1 MGTIMLGGL
10 LIVIWVYLAIEGWRG
25 WRCVP
30 ALREQSD
37 GPAAPGDAPA
47 TWPRVRLVAAA
58 RNEAP
63 GLEAAARSWLALD
76 YPALE
81 IVVVDDRSTDQTGAI
96 VERLSRHAP
105 QLTGLRLTDL
115 PPGWLGKTHALAR
128 GAAEATSAWLVF
140 TDADVR
146 FHPQALRKAIAY
158 AIRHGYDHV
167 AGLPGGTGGGWW
179 LRSVEALFVLTFLL
193 WVRPHGVANPSHPAS
208 VGVGA
213 FNLVRTEAY
222 RAIGGHQRI
231 ALRPDDDLA
240 LGLVLKRHGARQRLV
255 DGAGLLTVTWYPTLR
270 AMARGLEKNI
280 FAGCDYRLW
289 RVGLVVL
296 GLLGLFCAPWVG
308 VGLAPG
314 VARGLF
320 GAAAAIGLLMT
331 GYAASRM
338 LGCWHVALGT
348 PVSALIL
355 AYLYIRSVAMTLRRG
370 GIVWRDS
377 FYPLAELRRHRV

>member
-1 MGTIMLGGL
+1 MVTLMLAGL
-10 LIVIWVYLAIEGWRG
+10 LASVWVWLAVEGWRG
-25 WRCVP
+25 WRSVP
-30 ALREQSD
+30 LLRAQPD
-37 GPAAPGDAPA
+37 GLAAAGDAPA

-63 GLEAAARSWLALD
+63 GLEAAMRSWLALD

-81 IVVVDDRSTDQTGAI
+81 VVVVDDRSTDQTGAI
-96 VERLSRHAP
+96 VERLARASRRVTSLWVTH
-105 QLTGLRLTDL
+105 L
-115 PPGWLGKTHALAR
+115 PPGWLGKPHALSL
-128 GAAEATSAWLVF
+128 GAAEATGDWLVF

-146 FHPQALRKAIAY
+146 FHPQALRQAIAY
-158 AIRHGYDHV
+158 ATRHGCDHV
-167 AGLPGGTGGGWW
+167 AALPGGTGGGWW
-179 LRSVEALFVLTFLL
+179 LRSVEALFALTFLL
-193 WVRPHGVANPSHPAS
+193 WVRPHRVADPDHPAS

-222 RAIGGHQRI
+222 RAIEGHRRI

-240 LGLVLKRHGARQRLV
+240 LGRVLKRHGARQRLV

-296 GLLGLFCAPWVG
+296 GLLGLFSAPWVG

-320 GAAAAIGLLMT
+320 GAAAGISLLMT
-331 GYAASRM
+331 GYAAARM
-338 LGCWHVALGT
+338 LGAWHVGLGT

-355 AYLYIRSVAMTLRRG
+355 VYIYTRSVALTLRRG

-377 FYPLAELRRHRV
+377 FYPLTELRRHRV

>member
-1 MGTIMLGGL
+1 MGTIILAGL
-10 LIVIWVYLAIEGWRG
+10 LAAVWVYLAVEGWRG
-25 WRCVP
+25 QRCVP
-30 ALREQSD
+30 VLREQPD
-37 GPAAPGDAPA
+37 QLAAPGDATA
-47 TWPRVRLVAAA
+47 WPRVRLVAAA

-63 GLEAAARSWLALD
+63 GLEAAVHSWLAID

-81 IVVVDDRSTDQTGAI
+81 IVLVNDRSTDQTGAI
-96 VERLSRHAP
+96 IERLARHAP
-105 QLTGLRLTDL
+105 RLTNLQVTHL
-115 PPGWLGKTHALAR
+115 PPGWLGKTHALAL
-128 GAAEATSAWLVF
+128 GAADATSDWLLF

-146 FHPQALRKAIAY
+146 FHPQALQRAIAY
-158 AIRHGYDHV
+158 ATQHGYDHV
-167 AGLPGGTGGGWW
+167 AGLPEGGGGGWW
-179 LRSVEALFVLTFLL
+179 LRSVEALFALTFLL
-193 WVRPHGVANPSHPAS
+193 WVRPHRVADPRNTAS

-222 RAIGGHQRI
+222 RAIGGHERI

-240 LGLVLKRHGARQRLV
+240 LGLVLKRHGYRQRLV
-255 DGAGLLTVTWYPTLR
+255 DGAGLLVVSWYPTLR
-270 AMARGLEKNI
+270 AMAQGLEKNV
-280 FAGCDYRLW
+280 FAGCDYRLE

-308 VGLAPG
+308 MVLAHV

-320 GAAAAIGLLMT
+320 GAAAGISLVMA
-331 GYAASRM
+331 GYAASRT
-338 LGCWHVALGT
+338 LGAWHVALGT

-355 AYLYIRSVAMTLRRG
+355 ASIVIRAVALTLRRG

>member
-1 MGTIMLGGL
+1 MVTVMLGGL
-10 LIVIWVYLAIEGWRG
+10 LVFIWVYLAVEGWRAR
-25 WRCVP
+25 RCVP
-30 ALREQSD
+30 VLREQPD
-37 GPAAPGDAPA
+37 RLAALGDPPV
-47 TWPRVRLVAAA
+47 TWPPVRLVAAA

-63 GLEAAARSWLALD
+63 GLEAAVRSWLALD

-81 IVVVDDRSTDQTGAI
+81 VVIVNDRSTDQTGAI
-96 VERLSRHAP
+96 VERLARHAP
-105 QLTGLRLTDL
+105 GLTSLQVTHL
-115 PPGWLGKTHALAR
+115 PPGWLGKTHALAL
-128 GAAEATSAWLVF
+128 GAAEATSVWLVF

-158 AIRHGYDHV
+158 ATQHGYDHV
-167 AGLPGGTGGGWW
+167 ACLPGGTGGGWW
-179 LRSVEALFVLTFLL
+179 LRSVEALFALTFLL
-193 WVRPHGVANPSHPAS
+193 WVRPHRVADPRHPAS

-222 RAIGGHQRI
+222 RAIEGHQRI
-231 ALRPDDDLA
+231 ALRPDDDLK
-240 LGLVLKRHGARQRLV
+240 LGLLLKRHGYRQRLV
-255 DGAGLLTVTWYPTLR
+255 DGAGLLAVTWYPTLW

-280 FAGCDYRLW
+280 FAACDYRLG

-296 GLLGLFCAPWVG
+296 GALGLFCVPWVG
-308 VGLAPG
+308 VVLAHG

-320 GAAAAIGLLMT
+320 GAAAGIGLLMA

-338 LGCWHVALGT
+338 LGAWHVALGT

-355 AYLYIRSVAMTLRRG
+355 ASIVIRSVALTLRRG

-377 FYPLAELRRHRV
+377 FYPLAELRRNRV

>member
-1 MGTIMLGGL
+1 MVAIILGGL
-10 LIVIWVYLAIEGWRG
+10 LAAVWVYLAVEGWRG

-30 ALREQSD
+30 VLRAQPD

-47 TWPRVRLVAAA
+47 PWPPVRLVAAA

-63 GLEAAARSWLALD
+63 GLEAAVRSWLALD

-81 IVVVDDRSTDQTGAI
+81 IVVVNDRSTDETGAL
-96 VERLSRHAP
+96 VERLARHAP
-105 QLTGLRLTDL
+105 RLTSLRVTDL
-115 PPGWLGKTHALAR
+115 PPGWLGKTHALAL
-128 GAAEATSAWLVF
+128 GAAEATGAWLVF

-146 FHPQALRKAIAY
+146 FRPQVLRKAIAY
-158 AIRHGYDHV
+158 ATQHGCDHV
-167 AGLPGGTGGGWW
+167 AALPGGTGGGWW
-179 LRSVEALFVLTFLL
+179 LRSVEALFALTFLL
-193 WVRPHGVANPSHPAS
+193 WVRPHRVAQPRHPAS

-222 RAIGGHQRI
+222 RAIEGHQRI

-255 DGAGLLTVTWYPTLR
+255 DGAGLLAVTWYPTLW

-280 FAGCDYRLW
+280 FAACDYRLG

-296 GLLGLFCAPWVG
+296 GLLGLFCVPWVG
-308 VGLAPG
+308 MVLAHG

-320 GAAAAIGLLMT
+320 GAAAGIGLLMA

-338 LGCWHVALGT
+338 LGAWHVALGT

-355 AYLYIRSVAMTLRRG
+355 VCIVIRSVALTLRRG

-377 FYPLAELRRHRV
+377 FYPLAELRRNRV